1 MKNHSGNH
9 KGKDRIV
16 QLKEK
21 IKSRLRQSSLSKK
34 IILIYV
40 LFAGITCVASVLALQ
55 TSLDIYDSKLY
66 ENSIEELSF
75 YISRVDEN
83 MSKIETYSYTTV
95 LDKDIQQQLMDSKEF
110 LYPSDAYS
118 YKMTGVRRNIYE
130 KMTEYPEVLSTS
142 YYYFN
147 SIRFKTGIDTG
158 KVDSERMSDLLGRAH
173 AETGSY
179 VYTAPSKDYPYL
191 LAARDI
197 REATYA
203 SLDYLGTIVL
213 VSNTNSI
220 FYNGISSLQ
229 GEDSNVAVYS
239 GENIVYSNFNEEKI
253 AKYIPQA
260 TENKGHK
267 IIRYQGE
274 RYFMCYLKSDKTGWT
289 YVNMFPYTKIFGEI
303 MIVRYILIGCFLILF
318 GLMIFCMRK
327 MSRLITTPLSTLSDS
342 MQVVMKGDFDQA
354 MEILPKETYGDE
366 VGEITEEF
374 KSMLEQIN
382 TLIRTNYE
390 KQAVI
395 QETKYRLL
403 QAQIN
408 PHFLYNTLN
417 AINWMIKA
425 RRNEEA
431 GLMNI
436 ELGNLLHATF
446 AQRPLATVEEE
457 IGIIKSYI
465 TIQQFRYQ
473 NKLEFELE
481 RQGDLSEYCV
491 PRMMIQPLVENS
503 IAYGLENAF
512 EKCRI
517 RVEVCE
523 EEQWI
528 AIRVSDTGTG
538 MSPQELEQIRNM
550 TFTPKGHGIG
560 LKNIKER
567 LELIYESYQFHINSE
582 EGKGTVIS
590 IKVPKLKE
598 GEINV

>member
-1 MKNHSGNH
+1 MKKHSRNYSLND
-9 KGKDRIV
+9 KV
-16 QLKEK
+16 NQLKEK
-21 IKSRLRQSSLSKK
+21 VKNRLRQYSLSKK

-40 LFAGITCVASVLALQ
+40 LFTGITCAASVIALQ
-55 TSLDIYDSKLY
+55 TSLNIYDSKLY
-66 ENSIEELSF
+66 DSSIEKLSF
-75 YISRVDEN
+75 YINSVDEN
-83 MSKIETYSYTTV
+83 MSRIETYSYVTV
-95 LDKDIQQQLMDSKEF
+95 LDKDIQQQLMDAKEF

-130 KMTEYPEVLSTS
+130 KMTEYPEVLNTA

-158 KVDSERMSDLLGRAH
+158 KVDNEVMSDLLARAH
-173 AETGSY
+173 RETGSY

-197 REATYA
+197 RESTYA

-220 FYNGISSLQ
+220 FDDGISSLQ
-229 GEDSNVAVYS
+229 VEDSNIAVYS
-239 GENIVYSNFNEEKI
+239 GDDVVYSNFNEDKI
-253 AKYIPQA
+253 SDDIPQIL
-260 TENKGHK
+260 ENKGHK
-267 IIRYQGE
+267 IIRYQGG
-274 RYFMCYLKSDKTGWT
+274 RYFMCYLKSDKNGWT
-289 YVNMFPYTKIFGEI
+289 YVNMFPYTEIFGEI
-303 MIVRYILIGCFLILF
+303 MAVRYILIGFFLITF
-318 GLMIFCMRK
+318 VLMFFCMKK
-327 MSRLITTPLSTLSDS
+327 MSKLVTNPLSTLSDS
-342 MQVVMKGDFDQA
+342 MQVVMKGDFNKA
-354 MEILPKETYGDE
+354 MEILPNETYGDE

-431 GLMNI
+431 GLMNM

-457 IGIIKSYI
+457 LEIIKSYI
-465 TIQQFRYQ
+465 TIQQFRFQ
-473 NKLEFELE
+473 NKLEFKLE
-481 RQGDLSEYCV
+481 KSGDLSEYCV
-491 PRMMIQPLVENS
+491 PRMIIQPLVENS

-512 EKCRI
+512 EKCSI
-517 RVEVCE
+517 KVAVCE
-523 EEQWI
+523 EERWI
-528 AIRVSDTGTG
+528 SFCVSDTGTG
-538 MSPQELEQIRNM
+538 MSEQELKQVRNM

-567 LELIYESYQFHINSE
+567 LELIYDSYQFDIDSE
-582 EGKGTVIS
+582 NGKGTVIF